1 MLFTALLSLLVGALY
16 AGGLSP
22 SVDTE
27 TTSVLPAKI
36 RTLRLKQ
43 YIVNVE
49 NKFSADGVAEP
60 LAKSLNRNVKWN
72 DVLNAQS
79 GPKKDLLKASLQ
91 AQGIDLEG
99 EGPGS
104 LTGDINMLVDVK
116 VPIIGYGINERHS
129 IGLIVPIYTMKTD
142 IKTSFVTTKSGEQWF
157 KSIES
162 PATKAQIKQELEGV
176 MKNTLRS
183 YGYEPLESE
192 EVTSMGDIR
201 LVHKVL
207 FANYGDDLTGK
218 HRFLWRNEVVAP
230 TGQGPNADKIV
241 DLASGDGQW
250 DVGVGMNYEYQ
261 TYFTEVGLPMSYALG
276 WFYNHQLADNLER
289 RVPISQGSSLSPDKE
304 ILDRKLGDQVSLTAS
319 VSVGNGR
326 DGSSAAVGYNYQY
339 MLPTKY
345 SGTAYASERYDWLEN
360 LNRDSELQSM
370 LFLYSYSTVDKFL
383 NKTFPVPLTWTLSYA
398 QPIRGNNVND
408 SRVYY
413 TELQFFF

>member
-1 MLFTALLSLLVGALY
+1 MLLTALLSLIVCTAQ

-36 RTLRLKQ
+36 RTLRFKQ

-49 NKFSADGVAEP
+49 NKFSSDGTAEP

-116 VPIIGYGINERHS
+116 VPILGYGINERHS
-129 IGLIVPIYTMKTD
+129 VGLIVPIYTMKTD
-142 IKTSFVTTKSGEQWF
+142 VKTSFVTTKTGEQWF
-157 KSIES
+157 NSIES
-162 PATKAQIKQELEGV
+162 PMTKAQIKQELEGV
-176 MKNTLRS
+176 MKNTLNS
-183 YGYEPLESE
+183 YGYDPLESE
-192 EVTSMGDIR
+192 EVTAVGDVR

-207 FANYGDDLTGK
+207 FAEYGDDLTGV
-218 HRFLWRNEVVAP
+218 HRLLWRNEVVAP

-261 TYFTEVGLPMSYALG
+261 TYFPEVGVPMSYALG
-276 WFYNHQLADNLER
+276 WFYNHQMADSLER
-289 RVPISQGSSLSPDKE
+289 RVPISQGSSISPDKE
-304 ILDRKLGDQVSLTAS
+304 NLDRKLGDQVSLTAS
-319 VSVGNGR
+319 VSLGSGR

-345 SGTAYASERYDWLEN
+345 SGDAYASERYGD
-360 LNRDSELQSM
+360 RKS
-370 LFLYSYSTVDKFL
+370 V
-383 NKTFPVPLTWTLSYA
+383 V
-398 QPIRGNNVND
+398 
-408 SRVYY
+408 
-413 TELQFFF
+413 